1 MSQSKSEELSFFNP
15 NAVPL
20 PENAPALYDI
30 YLTSEGD
37 LRIVTTNDDTLLGN
51 LAPIQ
56 PVSVDEAQLVDGV
69 LSLRMTNGSTI
80 PLGDIRKEDTYVLPT
95 LTGVGL
101 LQPSGD
107 FEPPVSLV
115 PEVTIVEEESGFRV
129 SANNLSG
136 AKAAKRMECAIRRD
150 YTGQTDSSVFDNTGM
165 ILNQWYPSPPLTFM
179 DDPDDIGASLVAGKL
194 VLPPG
199 VYYVEWRSAAY
210 RTNVTTTR
218 LWSLTHQNEVVRG
231 QAMYYTNNTDCS
243 VILVHN
249 TGYFKITEPTTI
261 EVQAR
266 IGNVSSMN
274 MFWSAHGATVGK
286 VKDLLH
292 LEIIKYPDD
301 QGSVPEVKRLRE
313 VTRRMTS
320 ASSGN
325 LTITSNSAIAGYEGW
340 RALDSDSLADA
351 NKWASVHGVPP
362 SPSAPHWLTYAF
374 SDGPKRVTRYSV
386 WPPATASSIYGPKSW
401 ELQGRNVDTDDWVTL
416 DTVNGWTLT
425 TAGSAC
431 VRDLAVAAE
440 YAQYRLLI
448 TERNSGTTNGV
459 QVGEW
464 RLYEEY

>member
-20 PENAPALYDI
+20 PENTPALYDV
-30 YLTSEGD
+30 YLTPEGD
-37 LRIVTTNDDTLLGN
+37 LRIATTHDDTLLGN

-56 PVSVDEAQLVDGV
+56 PVSVDEAQLIDGV
-69 LSLRMTNGSTI
+69 LSLRMTNGVTI
-80 PLGDIRKEDTYVLPT
+80 PLGDIRKEDTYTLPT
-95 LTGVGL
+95 ISGVGL

-115 PEVTIVEEESGFRV
+115 PQVTIVEEESGFRV

-136 AKAAKRMECAIRRD
+136 AKVAKRMECAIRRD

-165 ILNQWYPSPPLTFM
+165 VLNQWYSAPAFTFLN
-179 DDPDDIGASLVAGKL
+179 DPDNIGASLVSGKL

-199 VYYVEWRSAAY
+199 TYYVEWRSAAY
-210 RTNVTTTR
+210 RTNVTVTR
-218 LWSLTHQNEVVRG
+218 LWSITHQNEIARG

-266 IGNVSSMN
+266 IGNVSGMN

-292 LEIIKYPDD
+292 LEITKCPDD
-301 QGSVPEVKRLRE
+301 QGSVPEVKRIRE
-313 VTRRMTS
+313 VTKRMTGYTNTNLTVS
-320 ASSGN
+320 ASSEYSATYAAWKLLDGDT
-325 LTITSNSAIAGYEGW
+325 LATANSWA
-340 RALDSDSLADA
+340 SLA
-351 NKWASVHGVPP
+351 
-362 SPSAPHWLTYAF
+362 APTVAAPQWVRYVF
-374 SDGPKRVTRYSV
+374 SDGPKRITRYRV
-386 WPPATASSIYGPKSW
+386 WLPTTSFAEGFTSFSL
-401 ELQGRNVDTDDWVTL
+401 EGRNLETDDWITL
-416 DTVNGWTLT
+416 DAVTGWNIFVANACCDRTL
-425 TAGSAC
+425 SQP
-431 VRDLAVAAE
+431 AE
-440 YAQYRLLI
+440 FSQYRLVF
-448 TERNSGTTNGV
+448 TGRNGTQNWV
-459 QVGEW
+459 YVAEW